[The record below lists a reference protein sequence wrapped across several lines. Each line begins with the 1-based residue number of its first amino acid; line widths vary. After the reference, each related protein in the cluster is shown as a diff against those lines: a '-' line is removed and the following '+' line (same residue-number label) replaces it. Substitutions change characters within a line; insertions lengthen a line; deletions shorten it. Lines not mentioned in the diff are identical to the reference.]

1 MMKVVIVGG
10 GKVSYYLAKSII
22 EKGYKV
28 VVINKDEKFCKEMA
42 MKLKA
47 LVINGDGT
55 KLNILSQAE
64 LLKEDIVV
72 ILTPRDHD
80 NLMTAHLVRKF
91 FGVERIVSLVNDP
104 ENVDI
109 FKELGINAVVNL
121 TLLINQTLET
131 MMFADEIEQHIPI
144 EEEKLV
150 FLKFELPADSPVKDK
165 ALKDIKLPPE
175 SIVSAIIREN
185 DVIIPRGDT
194 VLKEGDRVFVMCSPR
209 VQTRVTELLLGVD

>member
-1 MMKVVIVGG
+1 VKVVIVGG

-64 LLKEDIVV
+64 LLREDIVV
-72 ILTPRDHD
+72 VLTPRDHD

-91 FGVERIVSLVNDP
+91 FGVDRIVSLVNDP
-104 ENVDI
+104 ENVEI
-109 FKELGINAVVNL
+109 FKKLGINTVVNL
-121 TLLINQTLET
+121 TLLINQTLEA
-131 MMFADEIEQHIPI
+131 MMFAEEIEQQIPI

-165 ALKDIKLPPE
+165 ALKDIELPPD
-175 SIVSAIIREN
+175 SIVSAIIRRN

-194 VLKEGDRVFVMCSPR
+194 ILKEGDRVFVMCSPK
-209 VQTRVTELLLGVD
+209 VQTKVTELLLGVD

>member
-1 MMKVVIVGG
+1 MKVVIVGG

-64 LLKEDIVV
+64 LLREDIVV
-72 ILTPRDHD
+72 VLTPRDHD

-91 FGVERIVSLVNDP
+91 FGVDRIVSLVNDP
-104 ENVDI
+104 ENVEI
-109 FKELGINAVVNL
+109 FKKLGINTVVNL
-121 TLLINQTLET
+121 TLLINQTLEA
-131 MMFADEIEQHIPI
+131 MMFAEEIEQQIPI

-165 ALKDIKLPPE
+165 ALKDIELPPD
-175 SIVSAIIREN
+175 SIVSAIIRRN

-194 VLKEGDRVFVMCSPR
+194 ILKEGDRVFVMCSPK
-209 VQTRVTELLLGVD
+209 VQTKVTELLLGVD